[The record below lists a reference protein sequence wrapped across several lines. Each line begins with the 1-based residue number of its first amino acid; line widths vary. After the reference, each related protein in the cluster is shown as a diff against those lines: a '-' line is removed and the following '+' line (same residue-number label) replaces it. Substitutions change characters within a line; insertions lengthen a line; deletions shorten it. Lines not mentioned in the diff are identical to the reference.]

1 MQRVNIVCFGKLKE
15 TFWRDAVN
23 EYAKR
28 LSAYC
33 KFTVTEISEEPLSQ
47 KPSQK
52 EIEQALDAEAA
63 LAMKYISDRSYVF
76 ALCVEG
82 TQMTSEALSQKLADI
97 GVKGE
102 GDVVFLIGSSYGMS
116 QKLKQRADCRISFS
130 KMTFPHQLVRVILS
144 EQIYRAYTIMHRT
157 KYHK

>member
-33 KFTVTEISEEPLSQ
+33 KFTVTEINEEPISQ

-52 EIEQALDAEAA
+52 EIEQALDTEAA
-63 LAMKYISDRSYVF
+63 IAMKYISDRSYVF

-82 TQMTSEALSQKLADI
+82 IQMTSHELSQKLADI

-116 QKLKQRADCRISFS
+116 PKLKQRADCRISFS

-144 EQIYRAYTIMHRT
+144 EQIYRAYTIMHGT